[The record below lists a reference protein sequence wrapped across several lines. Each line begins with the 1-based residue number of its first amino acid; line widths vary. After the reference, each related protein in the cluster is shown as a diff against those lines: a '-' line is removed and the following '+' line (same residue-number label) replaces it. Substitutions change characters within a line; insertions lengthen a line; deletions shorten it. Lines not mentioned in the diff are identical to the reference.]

1 MVVPERGMD
10 TAGDEG
16 PRMSVGGWSVGL
28 MTGTVLDGNIDV
40 ALLRTDGEAV
50 QAFGPWALVRYEP
63 QVLAMLEDALAAAQ
77 EWQFAKDEPAVFGE
91 AERALTEAQSSAV
104 RQVVETN
111 GMRMADIDVVGFHG
125 QTVLHRAPT
134 ADRLGQTRQLG
145 DGQRMADALG
155 VPVVVDLRSADMA
168 AGGQGAPLAAVYHR
182 ALLATLGRT
191 GTAACLN
198 LGGVGNITWA
208 GDDAL
213 IAFDTG
219 PGNAPINDWVRQHTG
234 AEMDRDGALAAA
246 GTIDEARLAQLLDH
260 PYLAAPYPKSL
271 DRFDFMASMA
281 DGLSLEDGAATLT
294 AFTAATVARGLA
306 LLPSRPDAMIV
317 SGGGRR
323 NPTLMRE
330 MARRT
335 GLTITDADALG
346 LRGDAIEAEAFA
358 LLAARTM
365 RALPNSFPSTTG
377 ARHAVVGGRICKP
390 IADV

>member
-1 MVVPERGMD
+1 
-10 TAGDEG
+10 
-16 PRMSVGGWSVGL
+16 MSESRWSVGL

-40 ALLRTDGEAV
+40 ALLCTDGEAV
-50 QAFGPWALVRYEP
+50 EAFGPWALVRYDP
-63 QVLAMLEDALAAAQ
+63 AVLALLEDAVAAARD
-77 EWQFAKDEPAVFGE
+77 WQFAADEPAVFE
-91 AERALTEAQSSAV
+91 KAERALTEAQSAAV
-104 RQVVETN
+104 REVVETN
-111 GMRMADIDVVGFHG
+111 GMRMDDIDVVGFHG

-145 DGQRMADALG
+145 DGQRMADTLG

-191 GTAACLN
+191 RTAACLN

-208 GDDAL
+208 GGDAL
-213 IAFDTG
+213 IGFDTG
-219 PGNAPINDWVRQHTG
+219 PANAPINDWVRRHTG
-234 AEMDRDGALAAA
+234 ADMDRGGALAAA
-246 GTIDEARLAQLLDH
+246 GTVDEGRLARLLDH
-260 PYLAAPYPKSL
+260 PYLEAPYPKSL
-271 DRFDFMASMA
+271 DRFDFTAAMA

-306 LLPSRPDAMIV
+306 LLPSRPETLIV

-323 NPTLMRE
+323 NPALMRE
-330 MARRT
+330 LAQRT

-365 RALPNSFPSTTG
+365 RDLPNSFPSTTG
-377 ARHAVVGGRICKP
+377 ARHAVVGGRVCRP
-390 IADV
+390 AEVG